1 MSKRTSSRRFPRCCP
16 GGLIAFL
23 LGEEI
28 QQWSPKSRA
37 DGVIKAVAQADSV
50 IQRRFA
56 AFSYGPAW
64 VGPNHGDFRS
74 TPVNGRSQDGQA
86 CLKGANSSRG
96 THPELDAAVAEVSAT
111 DFA

>member
-1 MSKRTSSRRFPRCCP
+1 MLKRTSSRRLPRCCP
-16 GGLIAFL
+16 GGVIAFL

-37 DGVIKAVAQADSV
+37 DGVIKAVAQVDSV

-56 AFSYGPAW
+56 AFSYGTAW
-64 VGPNHGDFRS
+64 VGPNHGHFRS
-74 TPVNGRSQDGQA
+74 TPVNGRSQDGQS

>member
-1 MSKRTSSRRFPRCCP
+1 MVSEKP
-16 GGLIAFL
+16 
-23 LGEEI
+23 
-28 QQWSPKSRA
+28 A

-56 AFSYGPAW
+56 AFLLWPIR
-64 VGPNHGDFRS
+64 VGWTGSRPFPIY
-74 TPVNGRSQDGQA
+74 PVNGRSQDGQS